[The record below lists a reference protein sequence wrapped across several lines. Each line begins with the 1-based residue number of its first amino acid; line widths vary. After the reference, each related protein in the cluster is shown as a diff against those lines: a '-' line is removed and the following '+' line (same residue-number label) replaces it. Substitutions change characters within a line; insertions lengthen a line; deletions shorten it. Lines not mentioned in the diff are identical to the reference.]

1 MSCMC
6 WRHTRYSSFSF
17 FLVLDVF
24 LAAHRAA
31 ATGAMYN
38 RDAAWEELA
47 AMCSRRMFV
56 VRIM

>member
-1 MSCMC
+1 MHVMYVLAPHSL
-6 WRHTRYSSFSF
+6 FFLF

-24 LAAHRAA
+24 LAAYRAA
-31 ATGAMYN
+31 ATGAMCN